1 MSQLIIE
8 NLTKTVGE
16 KTLFKDIAFTVIS
29 GEKVG
34 LLGINGTGKSTL
46 LSIIAG
52 IEEADSISTDHPN
65 KYRIVYL
72 PQEPE
77 FDPELTVMETVF
89 MSDAPIIKVNLEYEH
104 ALQALSADP
113 ESTYNQDQYSK
124 YQNEMDDLSGW
135 DINSKARTI
144 LSKLGIET
152 FDKKVGELSGG
163 QKKRVA
169 LAKVLIDPA
178 DLLLLD
184 EPTNHLD
191 VDSIMWLSDY
201 LKNEQAAVIFV
212 THDRYFLDEL
222 STNIYEL
229 ADKTLYAHTGN
240 YGNYL
245 EAKAMR
251 AEMSASSDDKL
262 RNQYRSELK
271 WIRRGAKARSTKQKA
286 RIGRFDELAEKVKKD
301 DSVGEMDVALKSTR
315 LGKKVIEA
323 IGISK
328 SFDGR
333 TIIDNF
339 SSILQSG
346 DRIAVVGPNG
356 AGKTTL
362 LDMLSGKSEP
372 DSGVIDVGTTVKIA
386 HFQQHTPL
394 MDEKKRIIEYIQD
407 TSNDIEDADGVRIS
421 ASQMLERFLFPT
433 RAHGTPIGKL
443 SGGER
448 KRLYLLK
455 LLMEQPNVM
464 ILDEPTNDLDLE
476 TLSVL
481 ETFIDTFPG
490 VVITISHD
498 RFFLDRTSS
507 KLWVMDGS
515 GNIDTWFGIYTDFLE
530 TYVAPEVVQ
539 PKPVVAV
546 ASPEPTPTFQQA
558 KKKMSYTEKKEWE
571 TIDADIEKTEA
582 SIEKTEAEMAT
593 TGSDYDKLRELTAT
607 LDELNAKYET
617 LVERWTYLQELA
629 ES

>member
-16 KTLFKDIAFTVIS
+16 KTLFKDIAFTVMS

-52 IEEADSISTDHPN
+52 VEDADSISADHPN
-65 KYRIVYL
+65 RYRIVYL

-104 ALQALSADP
+104 ALQALSANP
-113 ESTYNQDQYSK
+113 ESTLNQDQYSK
-124 YQNEMDDLSGW
+124 FQNQMDDLSGW

-169 LAKVLIDPA
+169 LAKVLIEPA

-191 VDSIMWLSDY
+191 VASIIWLSDY
-201 LKNEQAAVIFV
+201 LKNEQGAVIFV

-251 AEMSASSDDKL
+251 AEMSAATDDKL

-286 RIGRFDELAEKVKKD
+286 RIDRFGDLAEKVKKEE
-301 DSVGEMDVALKSTR
+301 SLGEMEVALKSTR

-323 IGISK
+323 VGISK
-328 SFDGR
+328 SFGGR

-362 LDMLSGKSEP
+362 LDMFSGKSEP
-372 DSGVIDVGTTVKIA
+372 DSGIIDMGTTVKIA

-394 MDEKKRIIEYIQD
+394 MDEKKRIIEYVQD
-407 TSNDIEDADGVRIS
+407 TSNDIEGADGARIS

-433 RAHGTPIGKL
+433 KAHGTPIGKL

-464 ILDEPTNDLDLE
+464 LFDEPTNDLDLE

-481 ETFIDTFPG
+481 ESFIDTFPG

-498 RFFLDRTSS
+498 RFFLDRTST

-515 GNIDTWFGIYTDFLE
+515 GNIDTWFGVYSDFLE
-530 TYVAPEVVQ
+530 TYVAPEIVK
-539 PKPVVAV
+539 PEPVVV
-546 ASPEPTPTFQQA
+546 VTESETPSTQQS
-558 KKKMSYTEKKEWE
+558 KKKMSYSEKKEWE
-571 TIDADIEKTEA
+571 TIEADIEKMESDVEATESA
-582 SIEKTEAEMAT
+582 MAT
-593 TGSDYDKLRELTAT
+593 TGSDYDKLRELTAK
-607 LDELNAKYET
+607 LDELNAAYEK
-617 LVERWTYLQELA
+617 LVERWSYLQEL
-629 ES
+629 SQS

>member
-16 KTLFKDIAFTVIS
+16 KTLFKDIAFTVVS

-52 IEEADSISTDHPN
+52 VEEADSISMDHPN
-65 KYRIVYL
+65 RYRIVYL

-89 MSDAPIIKVNLEYEH
+89 MSDAPIIKVNLEYEY

-113 ESTYNQDQYSK
+113 GSTFNQDQYSK
-124 YQNEMDDLSGW
+124 FQNQMDDLSGW

-152 FDKKVGELSGG
+152 FDKKMGELSGG

-169 LAKVLIDPA
+169 LAKVLIEPA

-191 VDSIMWLSDY
+191 VDSIMWLSDF
-201 LKNEQAAVIFV
+201 LKNEQGAIIFV

-245 EAKAMR
+245 ESKAIR
-251 AEMSASSDDKL
+251 AEMAAASDDKL

-286 RIGRFDELAEKVKKD
+286 RIGRFDELAEKVKKENTL
-301 DSVGEMDVALKSTR
+301 GEMDVALKSTR

-323 IGISK
+323 VGISK
-328 SFDGR
+328 AFGGR

-339 SSILQSG
+339 SCILQSG

-362 LDMLSGKSEP
+362 LNMFSGQSEP
-372 DSGVIDVGTTVKIA
+372 DSGMIDIGTTVKIA
-386 HFQQHTPL
+386 YFQQHTPL

-433 RAHGTPIGKL
+433 NAHGTPIGKL

-464 ILDEPTNDLDLE
+464 LLDEPTNDLDLE

-498 RFFLDRTSS
+498 RFFLDRTST

-530 TYVAPEVVQ
+530 TYVAPEVV
-539 PKPVVAV
+539 KPESVI
-546 ASPEPTPTFQQA
+546 EETKTTPTIQQS
-558 KKKMSYTEKKEWE
+558 KKKMTYAEKKEWE
-571 TIDADIEKTEA
+571 TIDADIEKVETKIEA
-582 SIEKTEAEMAT
+582 AESAMASA
-593 TGSDYDKLRELTAT
+593 GSDYDKLRELTAT
-607 LDELNAKYET
+607 LDELNAVYEA
-617 LVERWTYLQELA
+617 LVERWSFLQEIA

>member
-124 YQNEMDDLSGW
+124 FQNEMDDLSGW

-152 FDKKVGELSGG
+152 FEKKVGELSGG

-169 LAKVLIDPA
+169 LAKVLIEPA

-191 VDSIMWLSDY
+191 VDSIMWLSEY
-201 LKNEQAAVIFV
+201 LKNEQGAVIFV

-245 EAKAMR
+245 EAKAIR
-251 AEMSASSDDKL
+251 AEMAASSDDKL

-286 RIGRFDELAEKVKKD
+286 RIGRFDELAEKVKKE
-301 DSVGEMDVALKSTR
+301 DSAGEMDVALKSTR

-362 LDMLSGKSEP
+362 LNMLSGNSEP
-372 DSGVIDVGTTVKIA
+372 DSGIIDVGTTVKIA

-515 GNIDTWFGIYTDFLE
+515 GNVDTWFGIYTDFLE
-530 TYVAPEVVQ
+530 TYVAPEIVK
-539 PKPVVAV
+539 PKPVAEVEAI
-546 ASPEPTPTFQQA
+546 ATETTPQQP
-558 KKKMSYTEKKEWE
+558 KKKMSYAEKKEWE
-571 TIDADIEKTEA
+571 TIEADIEKVEV

-593 TGSDYDKLRELTAT
+593 TGSDYDQLRELTAT
-607 LDELNAKYET
+607 LDGLNAKYEA

>member
-16 KTLFKDIAFTVIS
+16 KTLFKDIAFTVVS

-46 LSIIAG
+46 LSILAG
-52 IEEADSISTDHPN
+52 VEEADSISTDHPN
-65 KYRIVYL
+65 RYRIVYL

-77 FDPELTVMETVF
+77 FDPQLTVMETVF

-113 ESTYNQDQYSK
+113 ESSHNQDQYSK
-124 YQNEMDDLSGW
+124 FQNQMDDLSGW

-169 LAKVLIDPA
+169 LAKVLIEPA

-201 LKNEQAAVIFV
+201 LKNEQGAVIFV

-245 EAKAMR
+245 EAKAIR
-251 AEMSASSDDKL
+251 AEMAASSDDKL

-286 RIGRFDELAEKVKKD
+286 RIGRFDELAEKVKKE

-362 LDMLSGKSEP
+362 LNMLSGKTEP
-372 DSGVIDVGTTVKIA
+372 DSGVIDVGTTVKVA

-498 RFFLDRTSS
+498 RFFLDRTST

-515 GNIDTWFGIYTDFLE
+515 GNVDTWFGIYTDFLE

-539 PKPVVAV
+539 PKPVAEVAT
-546 ASPEPTPTFQQA
+546 PEPTPIPQQP
-558 KKKMSYTEKKEWE
+558 KKKMSYAEKKEWE
-571 TIDADIEKTEA
+571 TIDADIEKVETA
-582 SIEKTEAEMAT
+582 IETTEAEMAT
-593 TGSDYDKLRELTAT
+593 AGSDYDKLRILTDT

-617 LVERWTYLQELA
+617 LVERWTYLQELV

>member
-1 MSQLIIE
+1 MSQLIVE

-16 KTLFKDIAFTVIS
+16 KTLFNNIDFTVVS

-34 LLGINGTGKSTL
+34 LIGINGTGKSTL

-52 IEEADSISTDHPN
+52 IEEADSISKDHPN
-65 KYRIVYL
+65 RYRIVYL

-77 FDPELTVMETVF
+77 VDLELTVMETVF

-104 ALQALSADP
+104 ALQALMADP
-113 ESTYNQDQYSK
+113 ESTVNQDLYSK
-124 YQNEMDDLSGW
+124 FQNEMDDQSAW

-152 FDKKVGELSGG
+152 FDKKMSELSGG
-163 QKKRVA
+163 QKKRVT
-169 LAKVLIDPA
+169 LAKVLIEPA

-201 LKNEQAAVIFV
+201 LKNEQGAVIFV

-229 ADKTLYAHTGN
+229 ADKTLYSHTGN
-240 YGNYL
+240 YGNYIESKVL
-245 EAKAMR
+245 RE
-251 AEMSASSDDKL
+251 EMNAASDDKL
-262 RNQYRSELK
+262 RNRYRSELK

-301 DSVGEMDVALKSTR
+301 NSGEEMDVALKSTR

-328 SFDGR
+328 SYGGR
-333 TIIDNF
+333 KVIDEF
-339 SSILQSG
+339 SCLLQSG

-362 LDMLSGKSEP
+362 LNMFSEQIKP
-372 DSGVIDVGTTVKIA
+372 DSGVIDKGTTVKIA

-394 MDEKKRIIEYIQD
+394 MDEKKRIIEYVRD
-407 TSNDIEDADGVRIS
+407 TSNDIEDADGVHIS

-433 RAHGTPIGKL
+433 KAHGTPIGKL

-455 LLMEQPNVM
+455 LLMEQPNVLL
-464 ILDEPTNDLDLE
+464 LDEPTNDLDLE

-481 ETFIDTFPG
+481 ESFIDSFPG

-498 RFFLDRTSS
+498 RFFLDRTST
-507 KLWVMDGS
+507 KLWVMDGT
-515 GNIDTWFGIYTDFLE
+515 GNVDTWFGIYTDFLE
-530 TYVAPEVVQ
+530 TYVPKEVVKLQ
-539 PKPVVAV
+539 PVSETVKPV
-546 ASPEPTPTFQQA
+546 QQQQ
-558 KKKMSYTEKKEWE
+558 KKKMTFAEKKEYE
-571 TIDADIEKTEA
+571 TIESDIATMETTIEA
-582 SIEKTEAEMAT
+582 AEAEMAAA
-593 TGSDYDKLRELTAT
+593 GSDYDKLRDLTAA
-607 LDELNAKYET
+607 LDELNGKYET
-617 LVERWTYLQELA
+617 LIERWTYLQEIN

>member
-16 KTLFKDIAFTVIS
+16 KTLFKDIAFTVVS

-52 IEEADSISTDHPN
+52 VEEADSISMDHPN
-65 KYRIVYL
+65 RYRIVYL

-89 MSDAPIIKVNLEYEH
+89 MSDAPIIKVNLEYEY

-113 ESTYNQDQYSK
+113 GSTFNQDQYSK
-124 YQNEMDDLSGW
+124 FQNQMDDLSGW

-152 FDKKVGELSGG
+152 FDKKMGELSGG

-169 LAKVLIDPA
+169 LAKVLIEPA

-191 VDSIMWLSDY
+191 VDSIMWLSDF
-201 LKNEQAAVIFV
+201 LKNEQGAIIFV

-229 ADKTLYAHTGN
+229 ADKKLYAHTGN

-245 EAKAMR
+245 ESKAIR
-251 AEMSASSDDKL
+251 AEMAAASDDKL

-286 RIGRFDELAEKVKKD
+286 RIGRFDELAEKVKKENTL
-301 DSVGEMDVALKSTR
+301 GEMDVALKSTR

-323 IGISK
+323 VGISK
-328 SFDGR
+328 AFGGR

-339 SSILQSG
+339 SCILQSG

-362 LDMLSGKSEP
+362 LNMFSGQSEP
-372 DSGVIDVGTTVKIA
+372 DSGIIDIGTTVKIA
-386 HFQQHTPL
+386 YFQQHTPL

-407 TSNDIEDADGVRIS
+407 TSNDIEDADGVRVS

-433 RAHGTPIGKL
+433 NAHGTPIGKL

-464 ILDEPTNDLDLE
+464 LLDEPTNDLDLE

-498 RFFLDRTSS
+498 RFFLDRTST

-530 TYVAPEVVQ
+530 TYVAPEVV
-539 PKPVVAV
+539 KPESVI
-546 ASPEPTPTFQQA
+546 EETKTTPTIQQS
-558 KKKMSYTEKKEWE
+558 KKKMTYAEKKEWE
-571 TIDADIEKTEA
+571 TIDADIEKVETKIEA
-582 SIEKTEAEMAT
+582 AESAMVSA
-593 TGSDYDKLRELTAT
+593 GSDYDKLRELTAT
-607 LDELNAKYET
+607 LDELNAVYEA
-617 LVERWTYLQELA
+617 LVERWSYLQEIA

>member
-16 KTLFKDIAFTVIS
+16 KTLFKNIAFTVIS

-52 IEEADSISTDHPN
+52 IEQADTISADHPN
-65 KYRIVYL
+65 RYRIVYL

-77 FDPELTVMETVF
+77 IDLELTVMETVF
-89 MSDAPIIKVNLEYEH
+89 KSDAPIIKVNLEYEY
-104 ALQALSADP
+104 ALQALSANP
-113 ESTYNQDQYSK
+113 ESTLNQERYSK
-124 YQNEMDDLSGW
+124 FQIEMDDLSGW

-152 FDKKVGELSGG
+152 FDKKMGELSGG
-163 QKKRVA
+163 QKKRVT
-169 LAKVLIDPA
+169 LAKVLIEPA

-201 LKNEQAAVIFV
+201 LKNEQGAVIFV

-245 EAKAMR
+245 ESKAIR
-251 AEMSASSDDKL
+251 AEMAASTDDKL
-262 RNQYRSELK
+262 RNRYRSELK

-286 RIGRFDELAEKVKKD
+286 RIDRFDDLAEKVKKED
-301 DSVGEMDVALKSTR
+301 TGGEMEVALKSTR

-323 IGISK
+323 VSISK
-328 SFDGR
+328 SFGGR
-333 TIIDNF
+333 KIINEF

-362 LDMLSGKSEP
+362 LNMFSGESEP
-372 DSGVIDVGTTVKIA
+372 DSGIIDKGTTVKIA
-386 HFQQHTPL
+386 HFQQHAPL
-394 MDEKKRIIEYIQD
+394 MDEKKRIIEYIRD
-407 TSNDIEDADGVRIS
+407 TSNDIEGADGARIS

-433 RAHGTPIGKL
+433 KAHGTPIGKL

-464 ILDEPTNDLDLE
+464 LLDEPTNDLDLE

-498 RFFLDRTSS
+498 RFFLDRTST

-515 GNIDTWFGIYTDFLE
+515 GNVDTWFGIYSDFLE
-530 TYVAPEVVQ
+530 TYVPKEKVIHEPIVEVE
-539 PKPVVAV
+539 KPV
-546 ASPEPTPTFQQA
+546 QQEQ
-558 KKKMSYTEKKEWE
+558 KKKMSYAEKKEYE
-571 TIDADIEKTEA
+571 TIESAIETVEK
-582 SIEKTEAEMAT
+582 SIEATEAEMAS
-593 TGSDYDKLRELTAT
+593 TGSDYDKLRELTAK
-607 LDELNAKYET
+607 LEELNSKYDT
-617 LVERWTYLQELA
+617 LIERWSFLQELNK
-629 ES
+629 S

>member
-124 YQNEMDDLSGW
+124 FQNEMDDLSGW

-191 VDSIMWLSDY
+191 VDSIMWLSEY
-201 LKNEQAAVIFV
+201 LKNEQGAVIFV

-245 EAKAMR
+245 EAKAIR

-333 TIIDNF
+333 KIIDNF

-421 ASQMLERFLFPT
+421 ASQMLERFLFST
-433 RAHGTPIGKL
+433 KAHGTPIGKL

-515 GNIDTWFGIYTDFLE
+515 GNVDTWFGIYTDFLE
-530 TYVAPEVVQ
+530 TYVAPEIVK
-539 PKPVVAV
+539 PKPVAEVEAV
-546 ASPEPTPTFQQA
+546 VTEPTPQQP
-558 KKKMSYTEKKEWE
+558 KKKMSYVEKKEWE
-571 TIDADIEKTEA
+571 TIDADIEKIEV
-582 SIEKTEAEMAT
+582 SIEKTEAEMAA
-593 TGSDYDKLRELTAT
+593 TGSNYDKLRELTAT